1 MSKKQLTLTERR
13 DIERSLPKSKKR
25 QSTLSRA
32 AGIGGLTA
40 AGGLA
45 TAAIIRRPGMANP
58 KNLSKIPRA
67 IRAHKQEGF
76 KRLRAPD
83 LSTPEKRAKVADS
96 IKDKSFILGS
106 SAAAVG
112 GLGSLNFASVQ
123 GKEAKLGASKKKP

>member
-1 MSKKQLTLTERR
+1 MNKKQLTLTERR
-13 DIERSLPKSKKR
+13 DIERTLPKSKKR
-25 QSTLSRA
+25 QSTLSRT

-45 TAAIIRRPGMANP
+45 TAAIIRRPGMVNP
-58 KNLSKIPRA
+58 KNLRKVPGAVRGL
-67 IRAHKQEGF
+67 KG
-76 KRLRAPD
+76 KKLKAPD

-112 GLGSLNFASVQ
+112 GFGSLNFASVQ
-123 GKEAKLGASKKKP
+123 GKEAKLGASKKKL